1 MRGRR
6 RKPVEWRLDLFRV
19 DTKSVA
25 RAASVGLGTLVL
37 GLGAYVVGL
46 STITDMQ
53 RSHAEYVAET
63 FANFLL
69 QEVGDVEGMLLG
81 RVTPEVTA
89 AVLGAV
95 EPVGTVY
102 QFQLYDLNGVL
113 RGDSEVFAQRR
124 VVGRGEPQVSD
135 AVRTVIAT
143 GRVDFSLTQTD
154 GSAAPAYYSD
164 IAIPFVDDGRVIG
177 ALQVRSD
184 ETVTWPR
191 LFDQFRSVFLQVLLL
206 LALAFAIPACLYLH
220 QKRQLA
226 QASKVLRLSTQ
237 YDSLSG
243 CLNRATFTRI
253 VSELTEHAADRGL
266 AVAIHFIDLDRFKE
280 VNEGLGHS
288 AGDDLLRQTASRL
301 RRLMGT
307 RERIA
312 RLGADEFAICQ
323 PYYLASPQ
331 VVTEL
336 AEDIARDLSR
346 PFEIN
351 GSKVMVGASLGYSR
365 FPEDGTTVDEL
376 FHAADLALDH
386 AKTKVRGRAV
396 AFDRGMESERQLRAT
411 IEQRLRVS
419 LSNGGFEVYFQ
430 PLYET
435 ATDRLRGF
443 EALLRMNDQNGK
455 PISPADFIP
464 IAEDTG
470 LINDIGRWVLR
481 EACRV
486 AKHWPAHLSVAVNLS
501 PAQFTSGDMPKIV
514 RDTLDFSGIEPGR
527 LELEVTESLLITDTD
542 KVLGQLMA
550 IKSLGVSVALDDF
563 GTGYSSL
570 GYLWR
575 FPFDKLK
582 VDKSFMTDLSEVG
595 GRSREILSTII
606 ALGKVLDLKVTA
618 EGVETEEQARLLRE
632 LRCDLVQGY
641 LFGRPMRSRDLDE
654 VIARGTSGKWPAP
667 RALDAY
673 RADHRGAA

>member
-1 MRGRR
+1 M
-6 RKPVEWRLDLFRV
+6 PRV
-19 DTKSVA
+19 DKKRVA
-25 RAASVGLGTLVL
+25 RVASVGFGTLVL
-37 GLGAYVVGL
+37 GLGAYLVGL

-81 RVTPEVTA
+81 RVSPEVTA

-102 QFQLYDLNGVL
+102 RFQLYDLNGVL
-113 RGDSEVFAQRR
+113 KGDSDVFAQGR
-124 VVGRGEPQVSD
+124 VVGRGEPEVSD
-135 AVRTVIAT
+135 AARAVIAT
-143 GRVDFSLTQTD
+143 GRADFRLTQTD
-154 GSAAPAYYSD
+154 GMADPAYFSD
-164 IAIPFVDDGRVIG
+164 IAIPFLDGARVIG

-191 LFDQFRSVFLQVLLL
+191 LFDQFRSVFVQVLLL
-206 LALAFAIPACLYLH
+206 LALAFAMPAGLYLH

-226 QASKVLRLSTQ
+226 HASKVLRFSTQ

-253 VSELTEHAADRGL
+253 VSELTDHAAERGL
-266 AVAIHFIDLDRFKE
+266 GVAIHFIDLDRFKE

-331 VVTEL
+331 VVNEL
-336 AEDIARDLSR
+336 AEDIARDLTR

-365 FPEDGTTVDEL
+365 FPADGTTVDAL
-376 FHAADLALDH
+376 FHAADLALDY

-419 LSNGGFEVYFQ
+419 LSNGEFEVYFQ

-443 EALLRMNDQNGK
+443 EALLRMSDQHGK

-464 IAEDTG
+464 IAEGTG

-514 RDTLDFSGIEPGR
+514 QDTLAFSGIEPAR

-542 KVLGQLMA
+542 KVLAQLMA

-582 VDKSFMTDLSEVG
+582 VDKSFMTDLAEVG

-618 EGVETEEQARLLRE
+618 EGVETEEQARILRE
-632 LRCDLVQGY
+632 LHCDLVQGY
-641 LFGRPMRSRDLDE
+641 LFGRPMRIRDLDE

-667 RALDAY
+667 LALDAY
-673 RADHRGAA
+673 RADRRGAA